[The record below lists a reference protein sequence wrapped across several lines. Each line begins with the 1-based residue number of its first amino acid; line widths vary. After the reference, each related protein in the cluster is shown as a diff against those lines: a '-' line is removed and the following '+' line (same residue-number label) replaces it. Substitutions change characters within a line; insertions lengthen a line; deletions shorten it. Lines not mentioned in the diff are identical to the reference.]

1 MKAWQCFAH
10 PWSRALQHARIALSV
25 SAILVGCGDE
35 PAERDDAEGA
45 LSGLEQA
52 LTTTAFTMSAA
63 YYGTD
68 RSGNCSNSNKRSLVG
83 LEPSDE
89 GKFPV
94 FVYLTGTNMPFNGPE
109 AKLFTQQMA
118 ARGFVAA
125 AVDYDSSSYPSC
137 GTMTKKASCIFNAG
151 SANSAVSKLCSRA
164 KADCSKG
171 IVVSGFSQG
180 ANLSALAKNYDARA
194 RAAYL
199 IGHGDKASGLI
210 DVSSCADNAK
220 TTLLPSQMRSIN
232 GENDEFFGS
241 NANGVRTQ
249 LQKVVGVSCAQ
260 SWNCLQA
267 DGSGW
272 AMVRPMELADGS
284 ANHCY
289 YYQNG
294 NRACT
299 ANNGFDAG
307 WLSGSAPWAL
317 APSLDWLASKATP

>member
-1 MKAWQCFAH
+1 MKSWH
-10 PWSRALQHARIALSV
+10 YTRIALCVGSL
-25 SAILVGCGDE
+25 LVACGDGLE
-35 PAERDDAEGA
+35 SDDAEDADESVSVLG
-45 LSGLEQA
+45 QA
-52 LTTTAFTMSAA
+52 LTTSAFTMSAA
-63 YYGTD
+63 YYG
-68 RSGNCSNSNKRSLVG
+68 SNSSGTCSSSAKRAMVG
-83 LEPSDE
+83 FEPSDS
-89 GKFPV
+89 GTFPV
-94 FVYLTGTNMPFNGPE
+94 FVYLTGTKMPFNGPE
-109 AKLFTQQMA
+109 AKVFTQEMA

-137 GTMTKKASCIFNAG
+137 SLMTKKASCIFNAS
-151 SANSAVSKLCSRA
+151 SANSAVSKLCARA

-180 ANLSALAKNYDARA
+180 ANLSALAKNYDART

-199 IGHGDKASGLI
+199 IGHGDKASGII

-241 NANGVRTQ
+241 NASGVRTQ

-272 AMVRPMELADGS
+272 AMVRPSELADGT

-299 ANNGFDAG
+299 SNNGFDATWRTG
-307 WLSGSAPWAL
+307 TAAWSL
-317 APSLDWLASKATP
+317 APSLDWLASRTTP